1 MDDNKLKPV
10 FESEGVFRRKLKNY
24 VKRCSDANCRR
35 LPNAA
40 GFCRFAGITR
50 EDFYNLSKSYPL
62 IFDIAQST
70 FLDEALN
77 TKIPNSAAYMSF
89 IAGFNDSIGKDNGRA
104 EVRVILEHDAEG
116 DGV

>member
-1 MDDNKLKPV
+1 MEETKVKPV
-10 FESEGVFRRKLKNY
+10 FESEGVFKRKLKSY
-24 VKRCSDANCRR
+24 VKRCSDESARR

-50 EDFYNLSKSYPL
+50 EDFFNLSKSYPL

-89 IAGFNDSIGKDNGRA
+89 IAGFNDSVGRENA
-104 EVRVILEHDAEG
+104 PSEMRVILEQDSQN
-116 DGV
+116 DGI